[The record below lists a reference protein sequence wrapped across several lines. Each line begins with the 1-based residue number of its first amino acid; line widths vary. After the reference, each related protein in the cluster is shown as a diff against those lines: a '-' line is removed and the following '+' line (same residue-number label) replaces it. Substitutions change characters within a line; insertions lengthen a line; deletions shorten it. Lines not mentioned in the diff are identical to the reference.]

1 MEKWLRMVVDATLFC
16 NGATPEQKYHAVV
29 ADTAHGVHVSCL
41 VSVKNLVFEGPT
53 RTLWGCVG
61 TLAVGPVWSR
71 RCRGLW
77 GPWTSPV
84 TVFHGTHAGSGTA
97 SKLVKATEM

>member
-1 MEKWLRMVVDATLFC
+1 MEKWLRKTVDATLFC

-41 VSVKNLVFEGPT
+41 GFEKAYVSVEDLSERRGTVWATPT
-53 RTLWGCVG
+53 
-61 TLAVGPVWSR
+61 VGPPP
-71 RCRGLW
+71 CRGSCE

-84 TVFHGTHAGSGTA
+84 TVSTE
-97 SKLVKATEM
+97 LV